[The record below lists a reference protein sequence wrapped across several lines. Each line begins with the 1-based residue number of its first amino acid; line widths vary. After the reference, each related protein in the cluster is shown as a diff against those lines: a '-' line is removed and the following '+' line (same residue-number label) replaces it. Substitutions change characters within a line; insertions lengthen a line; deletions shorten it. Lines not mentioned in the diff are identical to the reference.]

1 MYIVSYQNEEDWEPD
16 YEPLGKLRTFAGET
30 EAFEFTSA
38 LIRQFLPKEEKS
50 EEEQVKEIHELLNK
64 KQYSAA
70 ARNLNDLLSEG
81 NSKEERDDILDL
93 LNDQD
98 ECWASESNHGNTNA
112 VEQAIRDFNNLSLPL
127 CNTIVVTFVYGPG
140 ENE

>member
-16 YEPLGKLRTFAGET
+16 YEPLGKLRTFSTEK
-30 EAFEFTSA
+30 EAFDFASS
-38 LIRQFLPKEEKS
+38 LIRQFLATEEKP
-50 EEEQVKEIHELLNK
+50 EEEQVKEIHALLDK

-70 ARNLNDLLSEG
+70 ERMLNDILSGHIVKKE
-81 NSKEERDDILDL
+81 KEEILNL

-98 ECWASESNHGNTNA
+98 EFWLEKHSHTNS
-112 VEQAIRDFNNLSLPL
+112 VEEAIRDFNSLSLPH

-140 ENE
+140 EDE